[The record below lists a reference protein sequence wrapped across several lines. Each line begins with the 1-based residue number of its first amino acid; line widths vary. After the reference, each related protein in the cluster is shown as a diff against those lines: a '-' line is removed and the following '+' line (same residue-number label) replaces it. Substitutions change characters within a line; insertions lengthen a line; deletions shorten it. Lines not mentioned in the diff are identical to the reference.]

1 MFIQVISGKVADA
14 ALLDQQNDRWM
25 TDLKPGAKGYLGY
38 TGGTTSD
45 GRAIGMARFESEAAA
60 QANSERPEQGEWWD
74 ATAAAYDGTP
84 SFNNCSEVDVLFG
97 GGSNDA
103 GFVQVVQGTA
113 KDRETVRKFVQDG
126 QAELREAR
134 PDILGIVVAW
144 HGDSNDFTQAVYFKS
159 EAETRKLETATDGDE
174 MRRQYTDL
182 FAGPPTFYDL
192 TEPTLD

>member
-1 MFIQVISGKVADA
+1 MFIQVISGNVADA
-14 ALLDQQNDRWM
+14 ELLRKQNEHWM
-25 TDLKPGAKGYLGY
+25 SDLKPGAAGYLGY
-38 TGGTTSD
+38 TGGTTAD

-60 QANSERPEQGEWWD
+60 QANSERGEQGEWWD

-84 SFNNCSEVDVLFG
+84 TFNNCTEVDLLFG

-103 GFVQVVQGTA
+103 GFVQVIQGTA
-113 KDRETVRKFVQDG
+113 KDRAAVRKFVQDG
-126 QAELREAR
+126 QSELREAR

-174 MRRQYTDL
+174 MRQQYQDL

-192 TEPTLD
+192 TEPVLD